1 MSNNHACIHRP
12 RAGAAPAAGPTGAV
26 PAPRLG
32 PAQAC
37 TLIAF
42 LLVGSVL
49 HLQGS
54 ALPDVFA
61 LLGGCGALG
70 VGSVL
75 ALDGGRRLA
84 AVIGAAL
91 RAAAEK
97 Q

>member
-1 MSNNHACIHRP
+1 MSNKHACIHR
-12 RAGAAPAAGPTGAV
+12 AHGGNASAAGVV
-26 PAPRLG
+26 PVSRLG

-42 LLVGSVL
+42 LLVGSGL
-49 HLQGS
+49 YLRGT

-61 LLGGCGALG
+61 LLSGCGALG
-70 VGSVL
+70 VGAVL

-84 AVIGAAL
+84 AVVGAAL
-91 RAAAEK
+91 HAAADK